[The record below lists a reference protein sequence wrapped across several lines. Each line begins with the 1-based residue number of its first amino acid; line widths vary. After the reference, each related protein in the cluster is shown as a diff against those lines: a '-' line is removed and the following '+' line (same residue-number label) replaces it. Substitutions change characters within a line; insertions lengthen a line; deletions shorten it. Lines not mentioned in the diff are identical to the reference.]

1 MEKIIMIGIM
11 AVLLAIPLKK
21 DKAEF
26 GMLLILTACLLIS
39 FLALGR
45 IGELLRYLKSLQKY
59 LGSGSI
65 YMKVLFKMIAVTY
78 MAELGANL
86 CRDAGYSAVAGQ
98 IEFYGKLMLLAV
110 SIPVLASLF
119 EVLIQFVPSGL

>member
-11 AVLLAIPLKK
+11 AVFLAIPLKK

-45 IGELLRYLKSLQKY
+45 IGELLRYLKSQQKY
-59 LGSGSI
+59 LGGGSI
-65 YMKVLFKMIAVTY
+65 
-78 MAELGANL
+78 
-86 CRDAGYSAVAGQ
+86 
-98 IEFYGKLMLLAV
+98 
-110 SIPVLASLF
+110 
-119 EVLIQFVPSGL
+119 